1 MEFENEEEE
10 KHIRELEPIPKL
22 TTRKKSHVL
31 AIPDDKSLILKM
43 LLRPE
48 EYGHKPHDYS
58 CAGDNWIVNDELV
71 PRQSPIDI

>member
-43 LLRPE
+43 MLRPE
-48 EYGHKPHDYS
+48 EYGHKPHDNS